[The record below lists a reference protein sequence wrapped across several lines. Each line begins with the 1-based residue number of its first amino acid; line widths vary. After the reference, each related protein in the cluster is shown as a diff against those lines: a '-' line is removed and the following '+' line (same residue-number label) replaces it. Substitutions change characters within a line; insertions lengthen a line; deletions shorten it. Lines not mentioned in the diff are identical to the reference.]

1 MAKNKGNSAATE
13 KAAEEDKNVN
23 VEENEAGSEN
33 IENLKEPEVVNGAS
47 EKTDEPM
54 TTVGDEAANGAEGEK
69 TADDEKSEEKKDQK
83 EEKKKGKPKKKKSKK
98 NKKKQNQVDKKP
110 DDKKLEVSVG
120 AKNVGAK
127 NVGAKNDLA
136 GLIFMCNSKTK
147 QDCFRYHVFGL
158 PKNQKDVVEKVS
170 KGMKLFLYDFELRLM
185 YGIYKAKGRGGL
197 DLERNAFRS
206 TERPFPA
213 QVRFSIHRDCLPLS
227 EDEFKVAIKDNYY
240 GKNKKKF
247 KFELSGQQ
255 VKNLCRLFRPIRRDG
270 LVGRDV
276 GYASSRK
283 EERGV
288 SYVESVPRP
297 HLLIPERAQQYP
309 PLAEG
314 PYPLQASD
322 PYRSVYD
329 RRPLPMYEPPALGNG
344 LPSDLDYQR
353 ESLYD
358 RVRRERML
366 EESAYLDNIRRGY
379 TPREVDYGDSYLSR
393 DPLRGADVYSM
404 RSADVYPSLT
414 RPSSIYRY

>member
-1 MAKNKGNSAATE
+1 MVKNKGNSAATE
-13 KAAEEDKNVN
+13 KAAEEDRNVN

-33 IENLKEPEVVNGAS
+33 VENLKEPEVVNGAS

-54 TTVGDEAANGAEGEK
+54 TTVGDEAADGAEGETADGAEGEK
-69 TADDEKSEEKKDQK
+69 TADEKSEGKKDQE

-110 DDKKLEVSVG
+110 ENKKPEVS
-120 AKNVGAK
+120 
-127 NVGAKNDLA
+127 VGAKNDLA

-197 DLERNAFRS
+197 DLEPNAFRS

-213 QVRFSIHRDCLPLS
+213 QVRFRIHRDCLPLS

-247 KFELSGQQ
+247 KFELSVQQ
-255 VKNLCRLFRPIRRDG
+255 VKSLSRLFRPIRRDG
-270 LVGRDV
+270 LVGI
-276 GYASSRK
+276 ASSRK

-288 SYVESVPRP
+288 PYVESVPRP
-297 HLLIPERAQQYP
+297 HLRIPARERAQQYP
-309 PLAEG
+309 PLAED

-322 PYRSVYD
+322 PYHSVYH
-329 RRPLPMYEPPALGNG
+329 RNPLPMYEPPALGNG
-344 LPSDLDYQR
+344 LPSELDYQR
-353 ESLYD
+353 ELLYD

-366 EESAYLDNIRRGY
+366 EESAYLDNIRRG
-379 TPREVDYGDSYLSR
+379 TPREADYGDSYLSR